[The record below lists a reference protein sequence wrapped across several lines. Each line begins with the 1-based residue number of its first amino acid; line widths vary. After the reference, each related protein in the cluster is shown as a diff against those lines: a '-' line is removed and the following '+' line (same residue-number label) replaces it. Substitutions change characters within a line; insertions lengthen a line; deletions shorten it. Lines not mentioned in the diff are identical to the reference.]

1 MQPYRVSVQSIPMM
15 RSTYHGAEVGVCTQ
29 CRLLFRD
36 TAGAGRVLD
45 ATSLTSAGLVEPVLL
60 REQALS
66 EPESLREDFH
76 EHEIDLSGVLDEWPD
91 RPCHARVYGRG
102 ICAVDGL
109 RERERVI
116 LRDVD

>member
-76 EHEIDLSGVLDEWPD
+76 EHEVDLSGVFDEWPD
-91 RPCHARVYGRG
+91 RPCHARVDGGG
-102 ICAVDGL
+102 I
-109 RERERVI
+109 
-116 LRDVD
+116 